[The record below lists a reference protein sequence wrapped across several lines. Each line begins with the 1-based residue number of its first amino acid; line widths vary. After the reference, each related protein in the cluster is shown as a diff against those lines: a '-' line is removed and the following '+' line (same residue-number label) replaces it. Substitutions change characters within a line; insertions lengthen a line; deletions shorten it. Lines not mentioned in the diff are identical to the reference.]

1 MNLNDQYI
9 HHPRLGQVPTGGD
22 RFGAILSASNRLHTL
37 QQDAAEQARINASI
51 LRKAELRPLVTER
64 NGGF

>member
-22 RFGAILSASNRLHTL
+22 RFGAILRASARLRTL
-37 QQDAAEQARINASI
+37 QQESTEQARIIANE
-51 LRKAELRPLVTER
+51 LRKAELRPLVEDTR
-64 NGGF
+64 GA